1 MCFALILPGGTGRH
15 RDSEGLG
22 YGMLKPLE
30 KWQESFCERSFS
42 TKRGGGLHGSSP
54 LLVTLCLHFT

>member
-15 RDSEGLG
+15 RDSDGLG

-30 KWQESFCERSFS
+30 KWQESFCERPAKPAKSCQ
-42 TKRGGGLHGSSP
+42 GLK
-54 LLVTLCLHFT
+54 TQK